1 MRFIIGLLLG
11 LGIGFSAALLLAPER
26 GRLREGAP
34 SPEETTSEGFG
45 GNHDSMAGLRR
56 AMQALQEQVQEAWEE
71 ARRRL
76 RRRRRSCVPATSV
89 RCPSPSGRARVGT
102 PARL

>member
-34 SPEETTSEGFG
+34 SDEDTTSEGLG
-45 GNHDSMAGLRR
+45 GNHDSMAGLRK
-56 AMQALQEQVQEAWEE
+56 AMKGLQEQVQEAWEE
-71 ARRRL
+71 ARQAAQEAEKEL
-76 RRRRRSCVPATSV
+76 RASYERTVSKPKR
-89 RCPSPSGRARVGT
+89 
-102 PARL
+102 

>member
-34 SPEETTSEGFG
+34 SDDERPDEGFG
-45 GNHDSMAGLRR
+45 ENHDSMAGLRR
-56 AMQALQEQVQEAWEE
+56 AMKGLQEQVQEAWEE
-71 ARRRL
+71 ARQAAQEAEKEL
-76 RRRRRSCVPATSV
+76 RASYERTVSKPKR
-89 RCPSPSGRARVGT
+89 
-102 PARL
+102 

>member
-34 SPEETTSEGFG
+34 SDEETSSEGFG
-45 GNHDSMAGLRR
+45 ENHDSMAGLRR
-56 AMQALQEQVQEAWEE
+56 AMQALQEQVQEAWNEARQAAEE
-71 ARRRL
+71 AEKEMRTRYERTLSKRRR
-76 RRRRRSCVPATSV
+76 
-89 RCPSPSGRARVGT
+89 
-102 PARL
+102 